1 MAAEAQFRCDVAGG
15 DALAALREA
24 DLPLRL
30 KADPP
35 TRTFH
40 RDIYLDT
47 VDRALI
53 GRGVSVRLRIGAD
66 DRRVLTLFLG
76 GGPSVPVER
85 YEAPVAEV
93 EARGALLSTSE
104 PARRLRGLID
114 PELLRPRVEL
124 EVERW
129 TRIARAGWFRREP
142 RFGFLYDACTLR
154 QGGLTRGFE
163 ELQVRR
169 LAEGAPR
176 LEEIARALERQHGLR
191 TVLAP
196 RHVRAGD
203 LAQAMAS
210 EAAVRMLTADTAVV
224 LLAMDE
230 GAVAFLMHEGGGLA
244 LPVAHGSGEAAARH
258 LLRRLTASGVGTL
271 AKLGSIPPTEDRDA
285 LEIWV
290 ARKLRD
296 RGDGSG
302 VKLAWLPVGDVLTR
316 IGTPEFRQPETLAAL
331 AVATRANLLGV
342 AAGKVAALP
351 TAHSG
356 ERPAADAGLATP
368 RPDGHTAE
376 HVAARSS
383 APRHV
388 APPRATTNLP
398 PEQFLNSELSQVAF
412 HQRVLEMAEDP
423 GLPLAE
429 RLRFLAIV
437 CANLDE
443 FVQVRVGALKATV
456 KDGKQVR
463 TFDGLTPAEELEAIA
478 ARVPALLARAA
489 RCADEVLALLPA
501 QGVRLRK
508 WAELDPNERMALV
521 RHFETELLP
530 VLTPRAV
537 TLSPGH
543 PFPAIPQL
551 VLAFAVM
558 VRDVRTGPVHF
569 ASLSLRARL
578 DRFLQIPG
586 SADLITI
593 EEVVRANIQAF
604 YPDREVEGAWLFRIT
619 RGADLDVNEEDAG
632 DLLQVIEEEV
642 QRRGG
647 NAPVRVE
654 VEQGMPAIAREML
667 VRELRFERRGVTALL
682 GEEDVYQIEGM
693 LDLTAL
699 RDLAGRLPVDQSF
712 APFVPKRPFPPDR
725 SLFELLDQGELL
737 VNHPYDDFQDTVGR
751 FLEQAAGDPEVM
763 AIKLTLYRLGDRSP
777 VVDALRDA
785 AKSGKD
791 VAVFV
796 ELKARFDEA
805 RNVKWVRRLE
815 EAGAQ
820 VIYGLI
826 GLKTHGKVALVVR
839 KTPMGLRRYAHI
851 GTGNYNAATAR
862 VYTDLGLL
870 TADPDLTA
878 DLTDLFNQLTGSS
891 RAPGSSFRRLL
902 VAPATML
909 SGFLERV
916 EREIGHARE
925 GRPARIRAQLNGL
938 EDPEIVA
945 ALYRASQAGVE
956 VDLAVRGLCV
966 LRPGIPGV
974 SERIRVISV
983 LGRFLEHARI
993 YHFGN
998 GGSDEYLIGSADWRP
1013 RNLRRRVEVVTPVAT
1028 PDLRTRLDLLLTD
1041 ILGEPSA
1048 WTLAP
1053 DGTYTRQARP
1063 SADSPHLHDRLLR

>member
-1 MAAEAQFRCDVAGG
+1 MAAEAQFRCDVAGAE
-15 DALAALREA
+15 ALAALREA
-24 DLPLRL
+24 PLPLRL
-30 KADPP
+30 TAAPP
-35 TRTFH
+35 HRSFH

-47 VDRALI
+47 ADRALI

-66 DRRVLTLFLG
+66 DRRILTLFLG
-76 GGPSVPVER
+76 GGPSTPVER
-85 YEAPVAEV
+85 HEAVVTEV
-93 EARGALLSTSE
+93 EARAALLGTSE
-104 PARRLRGLID
+104 PARRLRGLVD
-114 PELLRPRVEL
+114 PALLRPKVEL

-129 TRIARAGWFRREP
+129 TRVAKAGWLFRKP
-142 RFGFLYDACTLR
+142 RFLFLYDACTLR

-169 LAEGAPR
+169 LAEGRPR
-176 LEEIARALERQHGLR
+176 LEQIAQALERQHGLR
-191 TVLAP
+191 TVLPA
-196 RHVRAGD
+196 RHARASD

-210 EAAVRMLTADTAVV
+210 EAAVRMLTADTTVV

-230 GAVAFLMHEGGGLA
+230 GALAFLMHEGGGLA
-244 LPVAHGSGEAAARH
+244 LPAAGGSGEEAARH
-258 LLRRLTASGVGTL
+258 LLRKATGSGVGTL

-302 VKLAWLPVGDVLTR
+302 NAIAWLQVGDVLGR

-342 AAGKVAALP
+342 AAGRVAPAP
-351 TAHSG
+351 VD
-356 ERPAADAGLATP
+356 RPATDAGLATP
-368 RPDGHTAE
+368 RPDAGHTGE
-376 HVAARSS
+376 LPTSARST
-383 APRHV
+383 APHHE
-388 APPRATTNLP
+388 APPRATTDLP
-398 PEQFLNSELSQVAF
+398 PDRFLNCELSGLAF
-412 HQRVLEMAEDP
+412 HQRVLELAEDP

-429 RLRFLAIV
+429 RLRYLAIV
-437 CANLDE
+437 SANLDE
-443 FVQVRVGALKATV
+443 FFQVRVGSLKSAV
-456 KDGKQVR
+456 KEGKEER
-463 TFDGLTPAEELEAIA
+463 TFDGLNPSQQLEAIA
-478 ARVPALLARAA
+478 AVVPPLLGRAAVCAEECLLALPEKGVGIRRWSQLDPAERAA
-489 RCADEVLALLPA
+489 LA
-501 QGVRLRK
+501 GY
-508 WAELDPNERMALV
+508 
-521 RHFETELLP
+521 FETELLP

-551 VLAFAVM
+551 VLAFAVI

-578 DRFLQIPG
+578 DRFLPVPG
-586 SADLITI
+586 SSDLIPI
-593 EEVVRANIQAF
+593 EEVIRANIQAF

-632 DLLQVIEEEV
+632 DLLQAIEEEV
-642 QRRGG
+642 QRRSG
-647 NAPVRVE
+647 NVPVRVE
-654 VEQGMPAIAREML
+654 VQADMPAQVREML

-682 GEEDVYQIEGM
+682 GEGDVYSIDGL
-693 LDLTAL
+693 LDLSAL
-699 RDLAGRLPVDQSF
+699 RDLAARLPADQSF
-712 APFVPKRPFPPDR
+712 APFAPRRPFHADR
-725 SLFELLDQGELL
+725 SIFDLLDQGELL
-737 VNHPYDDFQDTVGR
+737 VHHPYDAFQDTVGR
-751 FLEQAAGDPEVM
+751 FLEEAARDPEVLGL
-763 AIKLTLYRLGDRSP
+763 KLTLYRLGDRSP
-777 VVDALRDA
+777 IIDALLDA
-785 AKSGKD
+785 AKGGKD

-826 GLKTHGKVALVVR
+826 GLKTHAKVALVVR
-839 KTPMGLRRYAHI
+839 RTPVGLRRYAHI

-870 TADPDLTA
+870 TADPDITA
-878 DLTDLFNQLTGSS
+878 DLTDLFNQLTGSA
-891 RAPGSSFRRLL
+891 RAPGSSYRKLL

-909 SGFLERV
+909 SGFLERI
-916 EREIGHARE
+916 EREIGHARA
-925 GRPARIRAQLNGL
+925 GKPALIRAQLNGL

-945 ALYRASQAGVE
+945 ALYRASGAGVA
-956 VDLAVRGLCV
+956 VSLAVRGLCV
-966 LRPGIPGV
+966 LRPGMREV
-974 SERIRVISV
+974 SERIQVISV

-1013 RNLRRRVEVVTPVAT
+1013 RNLRRRVEVVAPVAS
-1028 PDLRTRLDLLLTD
+1028 PDLTARLDAILTD
-1041 ILGEPSA
+1041 LLGEPSA

-1053 DGTYTRQARP
+1053 DGTYTRGPRP
-1063 SADSPHLHDRLLR
+1063 SPEVPHLHDRLLR